1 LVSIADAF
9 AGVAVA
15 FSRAGLGAFHDA
27 EVRWPGVPETDK
39 GGSIVRPGVPL
50 VYPCQC
56 QVDTAT
62 EAMRA
67 EAGFAQTDVA
77 LLILAATLDVAMDT
91 EATVIVAEGP
101 RAGRYSV
108 QSVSLDSMGSHWVCR
123 GRGD

>member
-1 LVSIADAF
+1 MSIADAF
-9 AGVAVA
+9 AKVGVA
-15 FSRAGLGAFHDA
+15 FSRAGMGAFHDA
-27 EVRWPGVPETDK
+27 EARWPGVPETDK

-62 EAMRA
+62 QSMRA
-67 EAGFAQTDVA
+67 AEGFVETDVA
-77 LLILAATLDVAMDT
+77 LYILAATLEVGMDT
-91 EATVIVAEGP
+91 EATVSVTEGP